1 MPISVQPR
9 RRPSQRIDA
18 AQFALIASLILLA
31 ALAWVVAGGMMEGMD
46 TGPGGDLGSLSFYVA
61 AWLVM
66 MAAMMFPS
74 ISPMVRTYAL
84 VQRSRYARRGLGE
97 PTAAIVAFIAGY
109 LLIWIVFGL
118 AAYATFK
125 LAGAID
131 LVPFSWDRG
140 GSYLAGGVILVSA
153 IYQLTPLKDACLSRC
168 RGPLDFLTER
178 WRDGV
183 AGALRLGLEHGAWC
197 VGCCWALMAALFA
210 LGVMSIAWMTLIAA
224 LIAAEKLLP
233 WKQPAN
239 RAIAV
244 LLAVLGL
251 AVAFVPA
258 SVPGLTLPGHAV
270 MSMGHGSA
278 VTGGMSVGG
287 KKTLGMDK
295 TAEKAP
301 RAARPVMRSGTE

>member
-1 MPISVQPR
+1 MPISAQAPHRPPR
-9 RRPSQRIDA
+9 RIDGLSL
-18 AQFALIASLILLA
+18 ALIAGLISLA
-31 ALAWVVAGGMMEGMD
+31 GLAWAIAGEMMAGMD

-61 AWLVM
+61 AWVAM

-109 LLIWIVFGL
+109 LLTWIVFGL

-125 LAGAID
+125 LAGALD

-140 GSYLAGGVILVSA
+140 GSYLAGGVILASA

-183 AGALRLGLEHGAWC
+183 GGALRLGLEHGAWC

-233 WKQPAN
+233 WKRQAN
-239 RAIAV
+239 RAIAI

-258 SVPGLTLPGHAV
+258 SVPGLTPPGKTG
-270 MSMGHGSA
+270 MSMGHGPA
-278 VTGGMSVGG
+278 VTGAMSMGG
-287 KKTLGMDK
+287 KKTIGMHE
-295 TAEKAP
+295 TADEARR
-301 RAARPVMRSGTE
+301 RAHPVDPMP

>member
-1 MPISVQPR
+1 M
-9 RRPSQRIDA
+9 A
-18 AQFALIASLILLA
+18 
-31 ALAWVVAGGMMEGMD
+31 GMD
-46 TGPGGDLGSLSFYVA
+46 SGPGGDLGSLSFYIA
-61 AWLVM
+61 AWVVM
-66 MAAMMFPS
+66 MAAMMLPS

-118 AAYATFK
+118 VAYATFK

-131 LVPFSWDRG
+131 PVPFSWDRG
-140 GSYLAGGVILVSA
+140 GSYLAGGVILVAA
-153 IYQLTPLKDACLSRC
+153 IYQLTPLKDACLGRC

-178 WRDGV
+178 WRDGIG
-183 AGALRLGLEHGAWC
+183 GALRLGLEHGAWC

-224 LIAAEKLLP
+224 LISAEKLLP

-239 RAIAV
+239 RAIAI

-258 SVPGLTLPGHAV
+258 SVPQLTPPGPAG
-270 MSMGHGSA
+270 MSMGHRPAATGAMRIGSQ
-278 VTGGMSVGG
+278 
-287 KKTLGMDK
+287 KTLGIDK
-295 TAEKAP
+295 PAEKAP
-301 RAARPVMRSGTE
+301 RGAHPVDPMP

>member
-1 MPISVQPR
+1 
-9 RRPSQRIDA
+9 
-18 AQFALIASLILLA
+18 
-31 ALAWVVAGGMMEGMD
+31 
-46 TGPGGDLGSLSFYVA
+46 
-61 AWLVM
+61 

-109 LLIWIVFGL
+109 LLIWTAFGL
-118 AAYATFK
+118 AAYAAFK

-183 AGALRLGLEHGAWC
+183 GGALRLGFEHGAWC

-233 WKQPAN
+233 WTQPAT

-244 LLAVLGL
+244 LLAGLGL

-258 SVPGLTLPGHAV
+258 SVPGLTLHRTGGDGHAPRHRND
-270 MSMGHGSA
+270 GRDEDGRQENDRHGWDGRKDVSWR
-278 VTGGMSVGG
+278 
-287 KKTLGMDK
+287 
-295 TAEKAP
+295 AP
-301 RAARPVMRSGTE
+301 GRPDALTVQQPSDWTHEAHAYRSSHRLALMVPRR

>member
-1 MPISVQPR
+1 MPISAQIR
-9 RRPSQRIDA
+9 RRPSHRFDA
-18 AQFALIASLILLA
+18 VQFALIASLISLT
-31 ALAWVVAGGMMEGMD
+31 ALAWVIAKGMMEGMD
-46 TGPGGDLGSLSFYVA
+46 TGPGSDLGSLSFYVA
-61 AWLVM
+61 AWVVM

-74 ISPMVRTYAL
+74 IAPMVRTYAL

-109 LLIWIVFGL
+109 LLTWIVFGL
-118 AAYATFK
+118 VAYATFK
-125 LAGAID
+125 LAGALN

-140 GSYLAGGVILVSA
+140 GSYLAGGVILASA

-183 AGALRLGLEHGAWC
+183 SGALRLGLEHGAWC

-224 LIAAEKLLP
+224 LVAAEKLLP
-233 WKQPAN
+233 WKRPAN
-239 RAIAV
+239 RAIAI

-258 SVPGLTLPGHAV
+258 SVPGLTLPGQTG
-270 MSMGHGSA
+270 MSMVHGPA
-278 VTGGMSVGG
+278 VTGGMSMTG
-287 KKTLGMDK
+287 KKTLGVD
-295 TAEKAP
+295 EKSNRGAH
-301 RAARPVMRSGTE
+301 PVNSMP

>member
-1 MPISVQPR
+1 MPISAQAR
-9 RRPSQRIDA
+9 RHPSQRIDPV
-18 AQFALIASLILLA
+18 QFALIAGLILLA
-31 ALAWVVAGGMMEGMD
+31 ALAWVIARGMMGGMD
-46 TGPGGDLGSLSFYVA
+46 TGPGSDLGSLTFYVT
-61 AWLVM
+61 AWVVM

-109 LLIWIVFGL
+109 LLTWIIFGL

-125 LAGAID
+125 LAGELD
-131 LVPFSWDRG
+131 LAPFSWDRG
-140 GSYLAGGVILVSA
+140 GSYLAGGVILASA

-183 AGALRLGLEHGAWC
+183 GGALGLGLEHGAWC

-233 WKQPAN
+233 WKRLAN

-258 SVPGLTLPGHAV
+258 SVPGLTLPGQTG
-270 MSMGHGSA
+270 MSMVHGRA
-278 VTGGMSVGG
+278 VTGPMSMGG
-287 KKTLGMDK
+287 KKTPGMDE

-301 RAARPVMRSGTE
+301 RGAHPV